1 MKERAMT
8 KEHLSLEDL
17 RFDDRGLLP
26 VVAQD
31 AATGQVLMAAWANRE
46 ALERTLATGELHFY
60 SRSRQALWRKGE
72 TSGNTLALRELIAD
86 CDGDTLLARVIPSGP
101 TCHTGE
107 RSCFHRPLSGEASEG
122 GGFLDRL
129 ERIVAS
135 RRGADPALSYTA
147 RLFGQG
153 RLRIAQ
159 KVGEEGVEVA
169 LATAAGNGAPGGGV
183 GGPALPPAGG
193 LAEREVPL
201 AEVLACLERRH
212 RERTVG
218 GPSSDRP

>member
-1 MKERAMT
+1 MT

-26 VVAQD
+26 MVAQD
-31 AATGQVLMAAWANRE
+31 ATTGQVLMVAWANRE

-169 LATAAGNGAPGGGV
+169 LATAAGERGSLVEESADLLFHLLV
-183 GGPALPPAGG
+183 A

-212 RERTVG
+212 RGRAA
-218 GPSSDRP
+218 GPSGRP